1 MIKVIGIGI
10 LLLVLRQIQCRSFL
24 YSSNL
29 EKTAYYQC
37 YKQQGFSRVGLNL
50 IYTEEE
56 IDESDAQNFYNA
68 LSAGLVVET
77 VIAPFRC
84 RTVQ

>member
-1 MIKVIGIGI
+1 MGIGI
-10 LLLVLRQIQCRSFL
+10 LLLVLGQIHCRSFL
-24 YSSNL
+24 YSNDPQ
-29 EKTAYYQC
+29 KTAYYQC